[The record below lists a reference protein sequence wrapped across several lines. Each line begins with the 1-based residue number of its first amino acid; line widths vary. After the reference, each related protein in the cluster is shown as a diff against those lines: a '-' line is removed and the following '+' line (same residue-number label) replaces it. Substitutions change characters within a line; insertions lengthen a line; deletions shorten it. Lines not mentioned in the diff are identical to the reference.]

1 MKITFYCGSCGA
13 RLSADD
19 SLVGREITCPYCH
32 KTTRI
37 TREAPTEKPKRP
49 SNAHAEI
56 PLDADGDITL
66 TRSFLQPSDDD
77 FEYEDMTQ
85 TESATETTETTIA
98 AADSGKANDRSDFA
112 LEGAVYQNAQA
123 AETENAV
130 KNLVPEFH
138 ANPFGVSFPLE
149 RLLSAPYESGSEQ
162 EDEEMSGEE
171 DGDDGFGGYDNL
183 PDVDELIRGV
193 E

>member
-1 MKITFYCGSCGA
+1 MKITFYCGSCGV

-19 SLVGREITCPYCH
+19 SLVGREITCPHCH

-37 TREAPTEKPKRP
+37 TRDAPSEKPRRP
-49 SNAHAEI
+49 SSAHAEI

-85 TESATETTETTIA
+85 TESATETTETTVA
-98 AADSGKANDRSDFA
+98 ASDSGKANDRSDFA

-149 RLLSAPYESGSEQ
+149 RLLSTPYGSDSEQ
-162 EDEEMSGEE
+162 EDGEINEDE
-171 DGDDGFGGYDNL
+171 DGGFGGYDNL

>member
-19 SLVGREITCPYCH
+19 SLVGREIRCPYCH

-37 TREAPTEKPKRP
+37 TRDAPTEKPSRP

-66 TRSFLQPSDDD
+66 SRSFLQPSDDD
-77 FEYEDMTQ
+77 FEYEDVTQ

-112 LEGAVYQNAQA
+112 LEGVVYQNAQA

-130 KNLVPEFH
+130 KHLVPEFR

-149 RLLSAPYESGSEQ
+149 RLLSAPYESDSEQ
-162 EDEEMSGEE
+162 EEREMNE
-171 DGDDGFGGYDNL
+171 DGGFGDYDNL